1 MRLAR
6 ILPLLLLSGC
16 LGTEYYDVA
25 TEDIIMPEGVTNVI
39 PQEGAS
45 LEVEL
50 SYEFEY
56 YTKFEPGRRFKQY
69 RYRVYINDRPYCY
82 GVTAD
87 ESQRVT
93 IPIMENDSH
102 TPATIVVEG
111 AKALDYNVNPKQWDT
126 WHELYRGTQECLPE
140 SESPRYPDFEDW
152 RLIVRIDGKDYPF
165 VLYDTGAG
173 EVLKRHLFGRKVTI
187 PISLNDNY
195 IFPLV
200 DDGFVKELNG
210 IIPPNYGAANERQIV
225 GNLYIRPYGELHIC
239 LHNHTITGYDSEI
252 GFCSP
257 EYKDALKK
265 LYPGWHG
272 YVQSE
277 MTLFLEEPT
286 NAMANDIANSYR
298 FCSWHMH

>member
-1 MRLAR
+1 MKLNNTIYHL
-6 ILPLLLLSGC
+6 ILILVPSLVLSGC

-25 TEDIIMPEGVTNVI
+25 TDEIITPEGITNVI
-39 PQEGAS
+39 PQEGAA
-45 LEVEL
+45 LEIEL
-50 SYEFEY
+50 TYEFEY

-69 RYRVYINDRPYCY
+69 RYKVYINDRPYCY

-111 AKALDYNVNPKQWDT
+111 AKALDYNVNPEQWDT

-140 SESPRYPDFEDW
+140 SESLKYPDFEDW

-173 EVLKRHLFGRKVTI
+173 EVLKRHLFGRKVSI

-195 IFPLV
+195 IYPSV

-210 IIPPNYGAANERQIV
+210 IIPPNFGAANERQKA
-225 GNLYIRPYGELHIC
+225 GNLYISPYGELHIC
-239 LHNHTITGYDSEI
+239 LHNHTITGYDSDI
-252 GFCSP
+252 GFCDVD
-257 EYKDALKK
+257 YKDDLKK

-277 MTLFLEEPT
+277 MTLFLVEPT
-286 NAMANDIANSYR
+286 NQQ
-298 FCSWHMH
+298 

>member
-1 MRLAR
+1 M
-6 ILPLLLLSGC
+6 
-16 LGTEYYDVA
+16 GTEYYDVA
-25 TEDIIMPEGVTNVI
+25 TDEIITPEGITNVI
-39 PQEGAS
+39 PQEGAA

-56 YTKFEPGRRFKQY
+56 YTRFEPGRQFKQY

-82 GVTAD
+82 GVTND
-87 ESQRVT
+87 ESQRVS

-111 AKALDYNVNPKQWDT
+111 AKALDYNVNPEQWDT

-140 SESPRYPDFEDW
+140 SKSLKYPDFEDW

-173 EVLKRHLFGRKVTI
+173 EVLKRHLFGRKVTL
-187 PISLNDNY
+187 PISLDNY
-195 IFPLV
+195 IYPLHY
-200 DDGFVKELNG
+200 DNDFIKELRG
-210 IIPPNYGAANERQIV
+210 IIPPNFGIANERQKT
-225 GNLYIRPYGELHIC
+225 GNLYLEPSGLLHIC
-239 LHNHTITGYDSEI
+239 LKSHSITGYDSEI
-252 GFCSP
+252 GYCVCD
-257 EYKDALKK
+257 YKDDLKK

-286 NAMANDIANSYR
+286 M
-298 FCSWHMH
+298 